1 MQFPVPQFTD
11 VEDRIIGSLTIKQFG
26 IVFGAGVIIFLG
38 YSTTKS
44 ILVAIFLFVLFGIP
58 AITLAFAK
66 INGRPIYN
74 SIGYFINFFMSPK
87 IMVFHKQARSQKQAQ
102 TESAKNSVSK
112 EATSPMVTPA
122 DTKENLRKVQQLLRD
137 TQGQEEE
144 MLKSRSKN

>member
-58 AITLAFAK
+58 AIALAFAK

-87 IMVFHKQARSQKQAQ
+87 ILVFHKQAQTAKQAQ
-102 TESAKNSVSK
+102 AQKSENSAAK
-112 EATSPMVTPA
+112 ETVGPMVTPA
-122 DTKENLRKVQQLLRD
+122 DTKENLRKVQQLLRE
-137 TQGQEEE
+137 TQGKEEE